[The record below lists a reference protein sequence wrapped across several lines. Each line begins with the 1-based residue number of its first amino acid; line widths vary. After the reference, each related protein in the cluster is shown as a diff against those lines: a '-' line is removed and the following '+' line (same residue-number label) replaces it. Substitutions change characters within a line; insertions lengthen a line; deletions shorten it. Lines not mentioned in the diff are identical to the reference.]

1 MSDMLKAL
9 LEIEEAA
16 TKEYETV
23 ASPEHHR
30 SIERILAV
38 VGKHRTP
45 LTPPGIDLRELGFVG
60 RVSDGA
66 RREIA
71 ERARKSGVV
80 PL

>member
-9 LEIEEAA
+9 LEIEAAA

-23 ASPEHHR
+23 TSPEHHR

-45 LTPPGIDLRELGFVG
+45 LTPPGIDLSEFGFVG
-60 RVSDGA
+60 RVSDDA

-71 ERARKSGVV
+71 KRDRRAGVV
-80 PL
+80 RL